1 VTTRRQFLASAG
13 LLLAGTGCLGR
24 GSSSVET
31 FGSGFLSRDQPLER
45 SVSILAA
52 GGEVPTFAI
61 SEFQERTG
69 VKVHIETTGTDQSLL
84 LRLAAGGYGSVDV
97 ILIGAESL
105 GYLVDSK
112 QVEPIARSLVPGLS
126 LLQPPFDDLPQDGG
140 LRHDVPSSYGMTGV
154 AARDNAPLDAD
165 TWAGFFT
172 LAERKPGR
180 VAVPDRAN
188 DVIGATLVSLGHS
201 WDTDSSGDLN
211 DAETRLQE
219 VLPGLRVIGRHT
231 PSETPSAKGAPLAQ
245 LVHSRAYRTP
255 TAGVRFFLPAEGGAL
270 DVRSYAIPAY
280 APHPVAAHA
289 WLQNW
294 LQPVVE
300 AGSMSELQ
308 IPVPLAQARALID
321 PALAANEAICPPLP
335 ALQASIEPDISADGE
350 AARQQIW
357 ADLTA

>member
-1 VTTRRQFLASAG
+1 VRTRRQFLASAG

-31 FGSGFLSRDQPLER
+31 FGSGFISKDQPLEKT
-45 SVSILAA
+45 VSILAS
-52 GGEVPTFAI
+52 GGNVPAFAI

-69 VKVHIETTGTDQSLL
+69 VKVHVDTTGTDESLL
-84 LRLAAGGYGSVDV
+84 LRLAAGGYGSYDV
-97 ILIGAESL
+97 IMVGADTL

-126 LLQPPFDDLPQDGG
+126 LLQPPFDNSPEDGG
-140 LRHDVPSSYGMTGV
+140 LRHDVPAWYDMVGV
-154 AARDNAPLDAD
+154 AIGDIVALGEES
-165 TWAGFFT
+165 WAAFFT
-172 LAERKPGR
+172 LAERRPGR
-180 VAVPDRAN
+180 VAVPDRAD
-188 DVIGATLVSLGHS
+188 DVIGATLVSLGHA
-201 WDTDSSGDLN
+201 WDSDSTGDLD

-219 VLPGLRVIGRHT
+219 VFPGLRVIGRHAPT
-231 PSETPSAKGAPLAQ
+231 ETSPTGAQPLAQ
-245 LVHSRAYRTP
+245 LVRARAYRTP
-255 TAGVRFFLPAEGGAL
+255 VPGTSFFLPSEGGAL

-308 IPVPLAQARALID
+308 LPVPLLQARTLVD
-321 PALAANEAICPPLP
+321 PTLAANQAICPPIT
-335 ALQASIEPDISADGE
+335 ALEASIQPVISPDGE

-357 ADLTA
+357 AALTA

>member
-1 VTTRRQFLASAG
+1 MRTRRQFLASAG

-31 FGSGFLSRDQPLER
+31 FGSGFISKDQPLEKT
-45 SVSILAA
+45 VCILSS
-52 GGEVPTFAI
+52 GGKVPAFAI

-69 VKVHIETTGTDQSLL
+69 VKVHVETAGTDQSLL
-84 LRLAAGGYGSVDV
+84 LRLAAGGYGTYD
-97 ILIGAESL
+97 LIMVGADSL

-126 LLQPPFDDLPQDGG
+126 LLQPPFNDSPEDGG
-140 LRHDVPSSYGMTGV
+140 LRHDVPAWYDMVGV
-154 AARDNAPLDAD
+154 AARDTAD
-165 TWAGFFT
+165 LGEESWAAFFT
-172 LAERKPGR
+172 LAERRPGR
-180 VAVPDRAN
+180 VAVPDRAD
-188 DVIGATLVSLGHS
+188 DVIGATLVSLGHP
-201 WDTDSSGDLN
+201 WDSDSSGDLN

-219 VLPGLRVIGRHT
+219 VFSGLRIIGSRA
-231 PSETPSAKGAPLAQ
+231 PSEAPATSAPALAQ
-245 LVHSRAYRTP
+245 LVRARAYRTP
-255 TAGVRFFLPAEGGAL
+255 PVGTRFFLPSEGGAL

-308 IPVPLAQARALID
+308 LPVPLLQARALID
-321 PALAANEAICPPLP
+321 PALAENQAICPPVT
-335 ALQASIEPDISADGE
+335 ALQASIEPVISADGE

-357 ADLTA
+357 TALTA